1 MDIKDMWQRLS
12 DRPSDVPRAGV
23 HQQTAAEGITISG
36 LTQQCQ
42 TAIPLPNLVADEV
55 TVTFTSSRLGQAAQ
69 VSVGANFN
77 SLDGSYQGPTMTVGH
92 GQFTATSSEVK
103 VSFVV
108 LPANWPLLGVGA
120 QAVWE
125 DGTQPSTALT
135 YAELVCTWRWWWV
148 WLIRVLSFA
157 GLRPSD

>member
-1 MDIKDMWQRLS
+1 MS
-12 DRPSDVPRAGV
+12 DQPGDAPRAGA
-23 HQQTAAEGITISG
+23 HQHAATEGITISG

-42 TAIPLPNLVADEV
+42 TAIPLPSLVADEV
-55 TVTFTSSRLGQAAQ
+55 TVTVTSGRPGQAAQ
-69 VSVGANFN
+69 VAVGANFN
-77 SLDGSYQGPTMTVGH
+77 SPDGSYQGPTMTVGH

-120 QAVWE
+120 EAVWE
-125 DGTQPSTALT
+125 DGTQPSAALT
-135 YAELVCTWRWWWV
+135 YAALVCTWRWWWV

-157 GLRPSD
+157 NFSRS